1 MTALHNGD
9 IDIGSAGEL
18 PPVFAQANGAPV
30 VCLAYE
36 LAAPSGVAL
45 VVRGSSP
52 IRTLADLRGKRVALC
67 KWSVAHSHPLLAL
80 DLPGLTH
87 DDVKI
92 VYLPDGEVPIPR
104 AHDGADGWLTWDPF
118 LSDLQMRGGYRTV
131 ADGTGL
137 VPNHR
142 FYLAR
147 RDFADA
153 MPDVVTAIIDEAT
166 RVGAAALQSPEPWR
180 ISWPAPSACTLMSW
194 RRPYAACPM
203 APANWTAP

>member
-1 MTALHNGD
+1 
-9 IDIGSAGEL
+9 
-18 PPVFAQANGAPV
+18 
-30 VCLAYE
+30 
-36 LAAPSGVAL
+36 

-87 DDVKI
+87 DDIKI
-92 VYLPDGEVPIPR
+92 VYLPDSEDPIPR

-166 RVGAAALQSPEPWR
+166 RVGAAALQSPATMAHLVASAFSMHPDVMEKAIRRLPHGARKLDRAVMQKQELIADCFWQMGLLPQA
-180 ISWPAPSACTLMSW
+180 ISVADAMWP
-194 RRPYAACPM
+194 
-203 APANWTAP
+203 